1 MIDWTSVLMDAG
13 INCPDRKSEFSIQCP
28 FHEDRISSCSIN
40 VDKGVWICFAGC
52 GGGKLKSFLGK
63 YLDLNLLQLDSLL
76 REKEVDFNINIFD
89 DIIEEDKEAL
99 PLVDFPFTLDCVPR
113 WIVDRGFNRETLT
126 KWRCACNTYN
136 DLIIPVDDA
145 KSRLVGWISRRI
157 NAYPKYMYSKG
168 FKKSKVLFGE
178 PHLIDRNRFVC
189 LTEGPLDTMWLD
201 QHGYNS
207 VALLGAILSA
217 KQREMLYNIQTNEFV
232 ICLDNDV
239 VGQKAINKIFKELSQ
254 SYVVSYI
261 KLPDGYK
268 DVQDIKDKNMLCDII
283 DNRLYW

>member
-1 MIDWTSVLMDAG
+1 MASWAQMFLDND
-13 INCPDRKSEFSIQCP
+13 FSIPIAQDQFSILCP
-28 FHEDRISSCSIN
+28 FHEDNVQSCAVN
-40 VDKGVWICFAGC
+40 LAKGVWICFAGC
-52 GGGKLKSFLGK
+52 GAGKLKGFLGK
-63 YLDLNLLQLDSLL
+63 YLDLSLLQLDSLL

-89 DIIEEDKEAL
+89 DIVEENEKSL
-99 PLVDFPFTLDCVPR
+99 PVVDFPFIVDCVPK
-113 WIVDRGFNRETLT
+113 WIVERGFDRKTLT

-136 DLIIPVDDA
+136 DLIIPVDDSR
-145 KSRLVGWISRRI
+145 SRLVGWISRRI

-168 FKKSKVLFGE
+168 LKKSKILFGE
-178 PHLIDRNRFVC
+178 SHLARSNFVC

-207 VALLGAILSA
+207 IALLGAMLSS

-268 DVQDIKDKNMLCDII
+268 DVQDIKDEKLLCDII